1 MPVKQL
7 EVPGIGTVKL
17 YKRRNTRSV
26 KVTLTADY
34 VRVSLPMWLPYRAG
48 LEFVRAKSK
57 WINQHRRP
65 ARTMIDGAG
74 VGKAH
79 RLNFKPSTSSST
91 ISTRVSDTQIN
102 VSYPSSITP
111 IHPDVQIAAK
121 KASLKA
127 LRHEANNLL
136 PQRLDQLAAKH
147 NFIYESVRVRS
158 LKSRWGSCSQQ
169 KNISLNIFLMQLPWQ
184 LIDYVLI
191 HELTHTKYLNHSSD
205 FWQHM
210 EQCVP
215 NVKVIRKELRTYHP
229 AF

>member
-17 YKRRNTRSV
+17 YKRRSTRSIR
-26 KVTLTADY
+26 VTLTADY

-48 LEFVRAKSK
+48 LEFVKTRSN

-65 ARTMIDGAG
+65 SLTLSHGDG

-79 RLNFKPSTSSST
+79 RLSFSPSASAKTVSA
-91 ISTRVSDTQIN
+91 RVTDTQIN
-102 VSYPSSITP
+102 ITHP
-111 IHPDVQIAAK
+111 INIAASHPGVQLAAK
-121 KASLKA
+121 KACLKA
-127 LRHEANNLL
+127 LRHEASNLL
-136 PQRLDQLAAKH
+136 PRRLDQLAVQH
-147 NFIYESVRVRS
+147 NFDYESVRVRS

-169 KNISLNIFLMQLPWQ
+169 KNISLNIFLMQLPWR

-191 HELTHTKYLNHSSD
+191 HELTHTKFLNHSPQ

-210 EQCVP
+210 EICLP
-215 NVKVIRKELRTYHP
+215 TSKVIRKELRAYHP